1 MTSCQVPQLLS
12 VQVRRQVTL
21 TQYYRNAPES
31 STKQRDS
38 KQAFLNLIRHI
49 NAQIISLSVPLSTGK
64 SAERIK
70 IPAVFSLLP
79 NISSQCF
86 YKKFWGQ
93 AKGIRFPYNL
103 SFALGFTPHGFCWN
117 HNFASELLRC
127 LKNLNNLHH
136 RRPNP
141 KEQRTKC
148 DFRWF
153 V

>member
-103 SFALGFTPHGFCWN
+103 SFALGFTPHGFC
-117 HNFASELLRC
+117 
-127 LKNLNNLHH
+127 
-136 RRPNP
+136 
-141 KEQRTKC
+141 
-148 DFRWF
+148 
-153 V
+153 